1 MLERTVE
8 EYLKAK
14 VKAAGG
20 LCLKVIAIGW
30 AGFPDRIVLLPSGW
44 LAFVEVKKPGAAP
57 RPLQESRIQAL
68 QRLGFRAGHV
78 DSHQG
83 VDRLLEGLL

>member
-1 MLERTVE
+1 MRERTIE
-8 EYLKAK
+8 GHLKAK
-14 VKAAGG
+14 VEAAGG

-30 AGFPDRIVLLPSGW
+30 AGFPDRVLLLPRAR

-57 RPLQESRIQAL
+57 NALQESRRQTL
-68 QRLGFRAGHV
+68 QRLGFVATRV
-78 DSHQG
+78 DSHPA